1 MLIRACKALIGL
13 GGLPAYQTLS
23 NSEGSEGESGSEG
36 AGANIRVRALEQQ
49 RPPNKVPKCRLS
61 GKRCGAAQTAR
72 RLA

>member
-23 NSEGSEGESGSEG
+23 NSEGSEAESGSEG
-36 AGANIRVRALEQQ
+36 TSANIRVRALEQQ
-49 RPPNKVPKCRLS
+49 RPPNKVPKYRLS
-61 GKRCGAAQTAR
+61 GKRCGVAQTAR